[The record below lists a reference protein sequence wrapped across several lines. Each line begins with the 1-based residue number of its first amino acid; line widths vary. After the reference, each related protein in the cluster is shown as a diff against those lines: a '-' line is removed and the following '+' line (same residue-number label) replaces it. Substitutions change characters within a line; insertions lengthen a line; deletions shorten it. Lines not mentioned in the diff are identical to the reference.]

1 MMLISEKTGWNV
13 QWVRNGIELTILAAA
28 WMMGGPIGAGTIITA
43 VLTGLILRFSLP
55 QSSKLLTYAISGGQ
69 RPFIKNKAETV
80 LFFYFRTAFV

>member
-28 WMMGGPIGAGTIITA
+28 WMMGEPIGAGTIITA

-55 QSSKLLTYAISGGQ
+55 QSSKLLTYAISG
-69 RPFIKNKAETV
+69 RATSV
-80 LFFYFRTAFV
+80 H